1 MTGSHCDCQSI
12 VLYIGKG
19 ESNLKNGKRP
29 SFDNKIKLAHL
40 IIACL
45 AVAVVTAVLTYVAA
59 IGGFGSKQ
67 YLDDARRYIE
77 IEKIIDDNYI
87 GDADYNELYN
97 AAAAAMVKS
106 IGDKWSYFMSAEE
119 YEAYKLSTSN
129 EYSGIG
135 VSVKL
140 NDDGEF
146 EIFAVEESSPA
157 ENAGIVAGDIITAVD
172 GEEVKGMSLED
183 VSLLIRSK
191 VNKDFDMS
199 VINGNG
205 DAKTVTL
212 ACEIIYKN
220 PVSSRLLDGNIGY
233 IRISNFEAGSSE
245 NTIKAIEQLI
255 AMGAKSFVFDV
266 RDNPGGLLSELVDLL
281 DYILPDGDLF
291 ISVDKEGHE
300 TVQTSDKVSLK
311 NKMVVL
317 INGNTYSAAEF
328 FAAALQEYNW
338 ATIVGEQTTGKARSQ
353 ITLELSDGSAVHI
366 STHKYLTPNRIDL
379 SEAGGVTPDISVAM
393 DDEKTDNQL
402 DTAINALG

>member
-1 MTGSHCDCQSI
+1 MLH
-12 VLYIGKG
+12 IGKG
-19 ESNLKNGKRP
+19 ESNLKKGKLP
-29 SFDNKIKLAHL
+29 NFDNKIKLTHL

-45 AVAVVTAVLTYVAA
+45 AVAIVTAILTYVAA

-106 IGDKWSYFMSAEE
+106 IGDKWSYFMNAEE
-119 YEAYKLSTSN
+119 YEAYKLSSSN

-135 VSVKL
+135 VSVKV
-140 NDDGEF
+140 NSSGEF
-146 EIFAVEESSPA
+146 EVFSVEESSPA
-157 ENAGIVAGDIITAVD
+157 ANAGIAVGDIITAIDGVD
-172 GEEVKGMSLED
+172 VSDKTLED

-191 VNKDFDMS
+191 VNKDFPMTLES
-199 VINGNG
+199 GG
-205 DAKTVTL
+205 DTKTVTV

-233 IRISNFEAGSSE
+233 IKINNFEAGSSE
-245 NTIKAIEQLI
+245 NTKKAIEQLLQT
-255 AMGAKSFVFDV
+255 GATSFIFDV
-266 RDNPGGLLSELVDLL
+266 RNNPGGLLTELVDLL
-281 DYILPDGDLF
+281 DYILPEGDLF
-291 ISVDKEGHE
+291 ISVDKSGKE

-311 NKMVVL
+311 NKMIVL
-317 INGNTYSAAEF
+317 VNGNSYSAAEF

-338 ATIVGEQTTGKARSQ
+338 ATVVGEQTTGKARSQ

-366 STHKYLTPNRIDL
+366 STHKYLTPNRVDL
-379 SEAGGVTPDISVAM
+379 AEAGGVTPDIAVAQ
-393 DDEKTDNQL
+393 DDEKTDKQL
-402 DTAINALG
+402 ETAINALG

>member
-1 MTGSHCDCQSI
+1 MLH
-12 VLYIGKG
+12 IGKG
-19 ESNLKNGKRP
+19 ESNLKKGKLP
-29 SFDNKIKLAHL
+29 NFDNKIKLTHL

-45 AVAVVTAVLTYVAA
+45 AVAIVTAILTYVAA

-106 IGDKWSYFMSAEE
+106 IGDKWSYFMNAEE
-119 YEAYKLSTSN
+119 YEAYKLSSSN

-135 VSVKL
+135 VSVKV
-140 NDDGEF
+140 NSSGEF
-146 EIFAVEESSPA
+146 EVFSVEESSPA
-157 ENAGIVAGDIITAVD
+157 ANAGIAVGDIITAID
-172 GEEVKGMSLED
+172 GENVSDKTLED

-191 VNKDFDMS
+191 VNKDFPMTLES
-199 VINGNG
+199 GG
-205 DAKTVTL
+205 DTKTVTV

-233 IRISNFEAGSSE
+233 IKISNFEAGSSE
-245 NTIKAIEQLI
+245 NTKKAIEQLLQT
-255 AMGAKSFVFDV
+255 GATSFIFDV
-266 RDNPGGLLSELVDLL
+266 RNNPGGLLTELVDLL
-281 DYILPDGDLF
+281 DYILPEGDLF
-291 ISVDKEGHE
+291 ISVDKSGKE

-311 NKMVVL
+311 NKMIVL
-317 INGNTYSAAEF
+317 VNDNSYSAAEF

-338 ATIVGEQTTGKARSQ
+338 ATVVGEQTTGKARSQ

-366 STHKYLTPNRIDL
+366 STHKYLTPNRVDL
-379 SEAGGVTPDISVAM
+379 AEAGGVTPDIAVAQ
-393 DDEKTDNQL
+393 DDEKTDKQL
-402 DTAINALG
+402 ETAINALG

>member
-1 MTGSHCDCQSI
+1 M
-12 VLYIGKG
+12 
-19 ESNLKNGKRP
+19 
-29 SFDNKIKLAHL
+29 KIKLTHL

-45 AVAVVTAVLTYVAA
+45 AVAVLTAVLTYVTA

-77 IEKIIDDNYI
+77 IEKIIDENYI

-135 VSVKL
+135 ASVKV
-140 NDDGEF
+140 NDSGEF
-146 EIFAVEESSPA
+146 EIFSIEESSPA
-157 ENAGIVAGDIITAVD
+157 ANAGLAVGDVITAVD
-172 GEEVKGMSLED
+172 GEDVTSMSLED

-191 VNKDFDMS
+191 VNKDFS
-199 VINGNG
+199 VTVIDGNG
-205 DAKTVTL
+205 DTKSVTL
-212 ACEIIYKN
+212 ACETIYKN
-220 PVSSRLLDGNIGY
+220 PVSSKLLEGSIGY
-233 IRISNFEAGSSE
+233 IKISNFEAGASE
-245 NTIKAIEQLI
+245 NTIKAVEQLI
-255 AMGAKSFVFDV
+255 SMGAKSFVFDV

-281 DYILPDGDLF
+281 DYILPEGDLF
-291 ISVDKEGHE
+291 ISVDKEGNE
-300 TVQTSDKVSLK
+300 TVETSDKVSLK

-317 INGNTYSAAEF
+317 VNGNSYSAAEF

-338 ATIVGEQTTGKARSQ
+338 ATVVGEQTTGKARSQ

-366 STHKYLTPNRIDL
+366 STHKYLTPNRVDL
-379 SEAGGVTPDISVAM
+379 SEAGGVTPDILVAA
-393 DDEKTDNQL
+393 DAQQTDNQL

>member
-1 MTGSHCDCQSI
+1 MKK
-12 VLYIGKG
+12 GKLP
-19 ESNLKNGKRP
+19 N
-29 SFDNKIKLAHL
+29 FDNKIKLTHL

-119 YEAYKLSTSN
+119 YEAYKLSSSN

-135 VSVKL
+135 VSVKV
-140 NDDGEF
+140 NSSGEF
-146 EIFAVEESSPA
+146 EVFSVEESSPA
-157 ENAGIVAGDIITAVD
+157 ANAGIAVGDIITAID
-172 GEEVKGMSLED
+172 GEDVSDKTLED
-183 VSLLIRSK
+183 VSLLIRAK
-191 VNKDFDMS
+191 VNKDFPMTLES
-199 VINGNG
+199 GG
-205 DAKTVTL
+205 DAKTVTV

-233 IRISNFEAGSSE
+233 IKISNFEAGSSE
-245 NTIKAIEQLI
+245 NTKKAIEQLLQT
-255 AMGAKSFVFDV
+255 GATSFIFDV
-266 RDNPGGLLSELVDLL
+266 RNNPGGLLTELVDLL
-281 DYILPDGDLF
+281 DYILPEGDLF
-291 ISVDKEGHE
+291 ISVDKSGKE

-311 NKMVVL
+311 NKMIVL
-317 INGNTYSAAEF
+317 VNGNSYSAAEF

-338 ATIVGEQTTGKARSQ
+338 ATVVGEQTTGKARSQ

-366 STHKYLTPNRIDL
+366 STHKYLTPNRVDL
-379 SEAGGVTPDISVAM
+379 AEAGGVTPDIAVAQ
-393 DDEKTDNQL
+393 DDEKTDKQL
-402 DTAINALG
+402 ETAINALG

>member
-1 MTGSHCDCQSI
+1 MKK
-12 VLYIGKG
+12 GKLP
-19 ESNLKNGKRP
+19 N
-29 SFDNKIKLAHL
+29 FDNKIKLTHL

-45 AVAVVTAVLTYVAA
+45 AVAIVTAILTYVAA

-106 IGDKWSYFMSAEE
+106 IGDKWSYFMNAEE
-119 YEAYKLSTSN
+119 YEAYKLSSSN

-135 VSVKL
+135 VSVKV
-140 NDDGEF
+140 NSSGEF
-146 EIFAVEESSPA
+146 EVFSVEESSPA
-157 ENAGIVAGDIITAVD
+157 ANAGIAVGDIITAID
-172 GEEVKGMSLED
+172 GEDVSDKTLED

-191 VNKDFDMS
+191 VNKDFPITLES
-199 VINGNG
+199 GG
-205 DAKTVTL
+205 DTKTVTV

-233 IRISNFEAGSSE
+233 IKISNFEAGSSE
-245 NTIKAIEQLI
+245 NTKKAIEQLLQT
-255 AMGAKSFVFDV
+255 GATSFIFDV
-266 RDNPGGLLSELVDLL
+266 RNNPGGLLTELVDLL
-281 DYILPDGDLF
+281 DYILPEGDLF
-291 ISVDKEGHE
+291 ISVDKSGKE

-311 NKMVVL
+311 NKMIVL
-317 INGNTYSAAEF
+317 VNGNSYSAAEF

-338 ATIVGEQTTGKARSQ
+338 ATVVGEQTTGKARSQ

-366 STHKYLTPNRIDL
+366 STHKYLTPNRVDL
-379 SEAGGVTPDISVAM
+379 AEAGGVTPDIAVAQ
-393 DDEKTDNQL
+393 DDEKTDKQL
-402 DTAINALG
+402 ETAINALG

>member
-1 MTGSHCDCQSI
+1 MKK
-12 VLYIGKG
+12 GKLP
-19 ESNLKNGKRP
+19 N
-29 SFDNKIKLAHL
+29 FDNKIKLTHL

-45 AVAVVTAVLTYVAA
+45 AVAIVTAILTYVAA

-67 YLDDARRYIE
+67 YLDDARRYVE

-106 IGDKWSYFMSAEE
+106 IGDKWSYFMNAEE
-119 YEAYKLSTSN
+119 YEAYKLSSSN

-135 VSVKL
+135 VSVKV
-140 NDDGEF
+140 NSSGEF
-146 EIFAVEESSPA
+146 EVFSVEESSPA
-157 ENAGIVAGDIITAVD
+157 ANAGIAVGDIITAID
-172 GEEVKGMSLED
+172 GEDVSDKTLED

-191 VNKDFDMS
+191 VNKDFPMTLES
-199 VINGNG
+199 SG
-205 DAKTVTL
+205 DTKTVTV

-233 IRISNFEAGSSE
+233 IKISNFEAGSSE
-245 NTIKAIEQLI
+245 NTKKAIEQLLQT
-255 AMGAKSFVFDV
+255 GATSFIFDV
-266 RDNPGGLLSELVDLL
+266 RNNPGGLLTELVDLL
-281 DYILPDGDLF
+281 DYILPEGDLF
-291 ISVDKEGHE
+291 ISVDKSGKE

-311 NKMVVL
+311 NKMIVL
-317 INGNTYSAAEF
+317 VNGNSYSAAEF

-338 ATIVGEQTTGKARSQ
+338 ATVVGEQTTGKARSQ

-366 STHKYLTPNRIDL
+366 STHKYLTPNRVDL
-379 SEAGGVTPDISVAM
+379 AEAGGVTPDIAVAQ

-402 DTAINALG
+402 ETAINALG

>member
-1 MTGSHCDCQSI
+1 MKK
-12 VLYIGKG
+12 GKLP
-19 ESNLKNGKRP
+19 N
-29 SFDNKIKLAHL
+29 FDNKIKLTHL

-45 AVAVVTAVLTYVAA
+45 AVAIVTAILTYVAA

-106 IGDKWSYFMSAEE
+106 IGDKWSYFMNAEE
-119 YEAYKLSTSN
+119 YEAYKLSSSN

-135 VSVKL
+135 VSVKV
-140 NDDGEF
+140 NSSGEF
-146 EIFAVEESSPA
+146 EVFSVEESSPA
-157 ENAGIVAGDIITAVD
+157 ANAGIAVGDIITAID
-172 GEEVKGMSLED
+172 GEDVSDKTIED

-191 VNKDFDMS
+191 VNKDFPMTLES
-199 VINGNG
+199 GG
-205 DAKTVTL
+205 DTKTVTV

-233 IRISNFEAGSSE
+233 IKISNFEAGSSE
-245 NTIKAIEQLI
+245 NTKKAIEQLLQT
-255 AMGAKSFVFDV
+255 GATSFIFDV
-266 RDNPGGLLSELVDLL
+266 RNNPGGLLTELVDLL
-281 DYILPDGDLF
+281 DYILPEGDLF
-291 ISVDKEGHE
+291 ISVDKSGKE

-311 NKMVVL
+311 NKMIVL
-317 INGNTYSAAEF
+317 VNGNSYSAAEF

-338 ATIVGEQTTGKARSQ
+338 ATVVGEQTTGKARSQ

-366 STHKYLTPNRIDL
+366 STHKYLTPNRVDL
-379 SEAGGVTPDISVAM
+379 AEAGGVTPDIAVAQ
-393 DDEKTDNQL
+393 DDEKTDKQL
-402 DTAINALG
+402 ETAINALG

>member
-1 MTGSHCDCQSI
+1 MKK
-12 VLYIGKG
+12 GKLP
-19 ESNLKNGKRP
+19 N
-29 SFDNKIKLAHL
+29 FDNKIKLTHL

-67 YLDDARRYIE
+67 YLDDARRYVE

-119 YEAYKLSTSN
+119 YEAYKLSNSN

-135 VSVKL
+135 VSVKV
-140 NDDGEF
+140 NSSGEF
-146 EIFAVEESSPA
+146 EVFSVEESSPA
-157 ENAGIVAGDIITAVD
+157 ANAGIAVGDIITAID
-172 GEEVKGMSLED
+172 GEDVSDKTLDD

-191 VNKDFDMS
+191 VNKDFPMTLES
-199 VINGNG
+199 GG
-205 DAKTVTL
+205 DTKTVTV

-233 IRISNFEAGSSE
+233 IKISNFEAGSSE
-245 NTIKAIEQLI
+245 NTKKAIEQLLQT
-255 AMGAKSFVFDV
+255 GATSFIFDV
-266 RDNPGGLLSELVDLL
+266 RNNPGGLLTELVDLL
-281 DYILPDGDLF
+281 DYILPEGDLF
-291 ISVDKEGHE
+291 ISVDKSGKE

-317 INGNTYSAAEF
+317 VNGNSYSAAEF

-338 ATIVGEQTTGKARSQ
+338 ATVVGEQTTGKARSQ

-366 STHKYLTPNRIDL
+366 STHKYLTPNRVDL
-379 SEAGGVTPDISVAM
+379 AEAGGVTPDIAVAQ
-393 DDEKTDNQL
+393 DDEKTDKQL
-402 DTAINALG
+402 ETAINALG

>member
-1 MTGSHCDCQSI
+1 MLH
-12 VLYIGKG
+12 IGKG
-19 ESNLKNGKRP
+19 ESNLKKGKLP
-29 SFDNKIKLAHL
+29 NFDNKIKLTHL

-45 AVAVVTAVLTYVAA
+45 AVAIVTAILTYVAA

-106 IGDKWSYFMSAEE
+106 IGDKWSYFMNAEE
-119 YEAYKLSTSN
+119 YEAYKLSSSN

-135 VSVKL
+135 VSVKV
-140 NDDGEF
+140 NSSGEF
-146 EIFAVEESSPA
+146 EVFSVEESSPA
-157 ENAGIVAGDIITAVD
+157 ANAGIAVGDIITAID
-172 GEEVKGMSLED
+172 GEDVSDKTIED

-191 VNKDFDMS
+191 VNKDFPMTLES
-199 VINGNG
+199 GG
-205 DAKTVTL
+205 DTKTVTV

-233 IRISNFEAGSSE
+233 IKISNFEAGSSE
-245 NTIKAIEQLI
+245 NTKKAIEQLLQT
-255 AMGAKSFVFDV
+255 GATSFIFDV
-266 RDNPGGLLSELVDLL
+266 RNNPGGLLTELVDLL
-281 DYILPDGDLF
+281 DYILPEGDLF
-291 ISVDKEGHE
+291 ISVDKSGKE

-311 NKMVVL
+311 NKMIVL
-317 INGNTYSAAEF
+317 VNGNSYSAAEF

-338 ATIVGEQTTGKARSQ
+338 ATVVGEQTTGKARSQ

-366 STHKYLTPNRIDL
+366 STHKYLTPNRVDL
-379 SEAGGVTPDISVAM
+379 AEAGGVTPDIAVAQ
-393 DDEKTDNQL
+393 DDEKTDKQL
-402 DTAINALG
+402 ETAINALG

>member
-1 MTGSHCDCQSI
+1 MLH
-12 VLYIGKG
+12 IGKG
-19 ESNLKNGKRP
+19 ESNLKKGKLP
-29 SFDNKIKLAHL
+29 NFDNKIKLTHL

-45 AVAVVTAVLTYVAA
+45 AVAIVTAILTYVAA

-106 IGDKWSYFMSAEE
+106 IGDKWSYFMNAEE
-119 YEAYKLSTSN
+119 YEAYKLSSSN

-135 VSVKL
+135 VSVKV
-140 NDDGEF
+140 NSSGEF
-146 EIFAVEESSPA
+146 EVFSVEESSPA
-157 ENAGIVAGDIITAVD
+157 ANAGIAVGDIITAIDGVD
-172 GEEVKGMSLED
+172 VSDKTLED

-191 VNKDFDMS
+191 VNKDFPMTLES
-199 VINGNG
+199 GG
-205 DAKTVTL
+205 DTKTVTV

-233 IRISNFEAGSSE
+233 IKISNFEAGSSE
-245 NTIKAIEQLI
+245 NTKKAIEQLLQT
-255 AMGAKSFVFDV
+255 GATSFIFDV
-266 RDNPGGLLSELVDLL
+266 RNNPGGLLTELVDLL
-281 DYILPDGDLF
+281 DYILPEGDLF
-291 ISVDKEGHE
+291 ISVDKSGKE

-311 NKMVVL
+311 NKMIVL
-317 INGNTYSAAEF
+317 VNGNSYSAAEF

-338 ATIVGEQTTGKARSQ
+338 ATVVGEQTTGKARSQ

-366 STHKYLTPNRIDL
+366 STHKYLTPNRVDL
-379 SEAGGVTPDISVAM
+379 AEAGGVTPDIAVAQ
-393 DDEKTDNQL
+393 DDEKTDKQL
-402 DTAINALG
+402 ETAINALG

>member
-1 MTGSHCDCQSI
+1 MLH
-12 VLYIGKG
+12 IGKG
-19 ESNLKNGKRP
+19 ESNLKKGKLP
-29 SFDNKIKLAHL
+29 NFDNKIKLTHL

-45 AVAVVTAVLTYVAA
+45 AVAIVTAILTYVAA

-106 IGDKWSYFMSAEE
+106 IGDKWSYFMNAEE
-119 YEAYKLSTSN
+119 YEAYKLSSSN

-135 VSVKL
+135 VSVKV
-140 NDDGEF
+140 NSSGEF
-146 EIFAVEESSPA
+146 EVFSVEESSPA
-157 ENAGIVAGDIITAVD
+157 ANAGIAVGDIITAID
-172 GEEVKGMSLED
+172 GENVSDKTLED

-191 VNKDFDMS
+191 VNKDFPITLES
-199 VINGNG
+199 GG
-205 DAKTVTL
+205 DTKTVTV

-233 IRISNFEAGSSE
+233 IKISNFEAGSSE
-245 NTIKAIEQLI
+245 NTKKAIEQLLQT
-255 AMGAKSFVFDV
+255 GATSFIFDV
-266 RDNPGGLLSELVDLL
+266 RNNPGGLLTELVDLL
-281 DYILPDGDLF
+281 DYILPEGDLF
-291 ISVDKEGHE
+291 ISVDKSGKE

-311 NKMVVL
+311 NKMIVL
-317 INGNTYSAAEF
+317 VNGNSYSAAEF

-338 ATIVGEQTTGKARSQ
+338 ATVVGEQTTGKARSQ

-366 STHKYLTPNRIDL
+366 STHKYLTPNRVDL
-379 SEAGGVTPDISVAM
+379 AEAGGVTPDIAVAQ
-393 DDEKTDNQL
+393 DDEKTDKQL
-402 DTAINALG
+402 ETAINALG

>member
-1 MTGSHCDCQSI
+1 MKK
-12 VLYIGKG
+12 GKLP
-19 ESNLKNGKRP
+19 N
-29 SFDNKIKLAHL
+29 FDNKIKLTHL

-67 YLDDARRYIE
+67 YLDDARRYVE

-119 YEAYKLSTSN
+119 YEAYKLSSSN

-135 VSVKL
+135 VSVKV
-140 NDDGEF
+140 NSSGEF
-146 EIFAVEESSPA
+146 EVFSVEESSPA
-157 ENAGIVAGDIITAVD
+157 ANAGIAVGDIITAID
-172 GEEVKGMSLED
+172 GEDVSDKTLED

-191 VNKDFDMS
+191 VNKDSPMTLES
-199 VINGNG
+199 SG
-205 DAKTVTL
+205 DTKTVTV

-233 IRISNFEAGSSE
+233 IKISNFEAGSSE
-245 NTIKAIEQLI
+245 NTKKAIEQLLQT
-255 AMGAKSFVFDV
+255 GATSFIFDV
-266 RDNPGGLLSELVDLL
+266 RNNPGGMLTELVDLL
-281 DYILPDGDLF
+281 DYILPEGDLF
-291 ISVDKEGHE
+291 ISVDKSGKE

-311 NKMVVL
+311 NKMIVL
-317 INGNTYSAAEF
+317 VNGNSYSAAEF

-338 ATIVGEQTTGKARSQ
+338 ATVVGEQTTGKARSQ

-366 STHKYLTPNRIDL
+366 STHKYLTPNRVDL
-379 SEAGGVTPDISVAM
+379 AEAGGVTPDIAVAQ
-393 DDEKTDNQL
+393 DDEKTDKQL
-402 DTAINALG
+402 ETAINALG

>member
-1 MTGSHCDCQSI
+1 MKK
-12 VLYIGKG
+12 GKLP
-19 ESNLKNGKRP
+19 N
-29 SFDNKIKLAHL
+29 FDNKIKLTHL

-67 YLDDARRYIE
+67 YLDDARRYVE

-106 IGDKWSYFMSAEE
+106 IGDKWSYFMNAEE
-119 YEAYKLSTSN
+119 YEAYKLSSSN

-135 VSVKL
+135 VSVKV
-140 NDDGEF
+140 NSSGEF
-146 EIFAVEESSPA
+146 EVFSVEESSPA
-157 ENAGIVAGDIITAVD
+157 ANAGIAVGDIITAID
-172 GEEVKGMSLED
+172 GEDVSDKTIED

-191 VNKDFDMS
+191 VNKDFPMTLES
-199 VINGNG
+199 GG
-205 DAKTVTL
+205 DTKTVTV

-233 IRISNFEAGSSE
+233 IKISNFEAGSSE
-245 NTIKAIEQLI
+245 NTKKAIEQLLQT
-255 AMGAKSFVFDV
+255 GATSFIFDV
-266 RDNPGGLLSELVDLL
+266 RNNPGGLLTELVDLL
-281 DYILPDGDLF
+281 DYILPEGDLF
-291 ISVDKEGHE
+291 ISVDKSGKE

-311 NKMVVL
+311 NKMIVL
-317 INGNTYSAAEF
+317 VNGNSYSAAEF

-338 ATIVGEQTTGKARSQ
+338 ATVVGEQTTGKARSQ

-366 STHKYLTPNRIDL
+366 STHKYLTPNRVDL
-379 SEAGGVTPDISVAM
+379 AEAGGVTPDIAVAQ
-393 DDEKTDNQL
+393 DDEKTDKQL
-402 DTAINALG
+402 ETAINALG

>member
-1 MTGSHCDCQSI
+1 
-12 VLYIGKG
+12 LKKGKLP
-19 ESNLKNGKRP
+19 N
-29 SFDNKIKLAHL
+29 FDNKIKLTHL

-45 AVAVVTAVLTYVAA
+45 AVAVVTAILTYVAA

-67 YLDDARRYIE
+67 YLDDARRYVE

-119 YEAYKLSTSN
+119 YEAYKLSSSN

-135 VSVKL
+135 VSVKV
-140 NDDGEF
+140 NSSGEF
-146 EIFAVEESSPA
+146 EVFSVEESSPA
-157 ENAGIVAGDIITAVD
+157 ANAGIAVGDIITAID
-172 GEEVKGMSLED
+172 GEDVSDKTIED

-191 VNKDFDMS
+191 VNKDFSMTLES
-199 VINGNG
+199 GG
-205 DAKTVTL
+205 DTKTVTV

-233 IRISNFEAGSSE
+233 IKISNFEAGSSE
-245 NTIKAIEQLI
+245 NTKKAIEQLLQT
-255 AMGAKSFVFDV
+255 GATSFIFDV
-266 RDNPGGLLSELVDLL
+266 RNNPGGLLTELVDLL
-281 DYILPDGDLF
+281 DYILPEGDLF
-291 ISVDKEGHE
+291 ISVDKSGKE

-311 NKMVVL
+311 NKMIVL
-317 INGNTYSAAEF
+317 VNGNSYSAAEF

-338 ATIVGEQTTGKARSQ
+338 ATVVGEQTTGKARSQ

-366 STHKYLTPNRIDL
+366 STHKYLTPNRVDL
-379 SEAGGVTPDISVAM
+379 AEAGGVTPDIAVAQ
-393 DDEKTDNQL
+393 DDEKTDKQL
-402 DTAINALG
+402 ETAINALG